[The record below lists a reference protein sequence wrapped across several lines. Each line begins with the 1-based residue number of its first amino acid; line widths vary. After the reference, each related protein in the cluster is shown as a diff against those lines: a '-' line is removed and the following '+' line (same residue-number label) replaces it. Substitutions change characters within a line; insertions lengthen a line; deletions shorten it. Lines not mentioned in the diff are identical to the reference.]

1 MQDHCLP
8 FPRGQVYSDNVI
20 TMTATL
26 GQEHEGRIYEV
37 PDTVH
42 NTGQKVK
49 LRVVR
54 NVTGAAITVARN
66 GCEFA
71 KTALGFG
78 RKIAAFGAAL
88 SGQGVVA
95 KPLDDA
101 YVVGTTIPANDLFYV
116 VESGPCYVLT
126 EGVVVNLPVGT
137 AVAWDAAGRVNGA
150 RAAAGQYVFGT
161 TDRTCQQRLDP
172 PLGWRERCHVPQS
185 VS

>member
-1 MQDHCLP
+1 MQDHAMP
-8 FPRGQVYSDNVI
+8 FPRGRTYGDNGVL

-26 GQEHEGRIYEV
+26 GQDHEGRVYEV
-37 PDTVH
+37 PDSKH

-54 NVTGAAITVARN
+54 NVTGGDITVAWD

-71 KTALGFG
+71 TTPLGFG

-95 KPLDDA
+95 KPMDDV
-101 YVVGTTIPANDLFYV
+101 YGIGTTIPENDLFYV
-116 VESGPCYVLT
+116 VESGPCYCRT

-137 AVAWDAAGRVNGA
+137 AVAYDAAGRVNGA

-161 TDRTCQQRLDP
+161 TDRNCVVLNEPVVIHVNEGLDNE
-172 PLGWRERCHVPQS
+172 GA
-185 VS
+185 